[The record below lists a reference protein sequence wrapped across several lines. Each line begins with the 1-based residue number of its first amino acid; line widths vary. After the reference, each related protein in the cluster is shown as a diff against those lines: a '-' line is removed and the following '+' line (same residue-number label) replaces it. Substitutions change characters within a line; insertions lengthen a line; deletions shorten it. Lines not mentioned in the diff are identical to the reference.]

1 MGGEMDDTTT
11 VGALRRLVQSFQH
24 ARGWNAQQ
32 SPKNVAMSIAIEA
45 AELMEHFQ
53 WLELEESDDYA
64 RDAATRS
71 EVAAELADVLIYCLC
86 FANRTGIDLTQA
98 VRDKMARNAER
109 WPLAASLPGF
119 AEDGEEQG

>member
-1 MGGEMDDTTT
+1 MDDTTT
-11 VGALRRLVQSFQH
+11 IGALRRLVQDFQH
-24 ARGWNAQQ
+24 ARGWTEQQ

-86 FANRTGIDLTQA
+86 FANRTGIDLSQA
-98 VRDKMARNAER
+98 VRSKMARNAER
-109 WPLAASLPGF
+109 WPISVTLPGF
-119 AEDGEEQG
+119 GSEGNEESA